1 MSFPTDYSPSFL
13 HQGTVGTGVGT
24 AVDISCAVVS
34 SYPPVLIC
42 TFTGTATYTIQGSH
56 DNANWVTLSATLTAA
71 SAKDLIPGIRFWRV
85 NVSANSGAFTA
96 SVGAVPAANGG
107 FVRPNLV
114 TTFAS
119 PTF

>member
-1 MSFPTDYSPSFL
+1 MYPTDFTPSYL
-13 HQGTVGTGVGT
+13 HNGASGTGVGT
-24 AVDISCAVVS
+24 AVDISPAVIAG
-34 SYPPVLIC
+34 YPPVLVV
-42 TFTGTATYTIQGSH
+42 TFTNTATFKIQASH
-56 DNANWVTLSATLTAA
+56 DNVNWVDLSSALSAAC
-71 SAKDLIPGIRFWRV
+71 AKDLVPGIRFWRV
-85 NVSANSGAFTA
+85 NVSANTGLLTA